1 MRRAALALVVLA
13 AIAAAVVAA
22 GCGKRKSVTAPNLP
36 PETTVFLRGGVDAT
50 NHRVHIYWF
59 GSDPDGDVVAYQ
71 MRFAPSGGNPD
82 PSWGTVYC
90 ALPGR
95 CTDSLFT
102 VPTGDSALIHTQFEI
117 RSVDNQGAV
126 DPTPAIQ
133 PFQLSNLAPK
143 VHITNPLRR
152 ARAAGQPEDTSFASV
167 TINWEVDD
175 PDGGG
180 PGLRYHVWL
189 DGRYDAY
196 DSTTANTFTVESSRF
211 LNAAGTYVSGYRTL
225 YLQAVDDGGRFGPID
240 STSWYVRAPA
250 TVLDPTT
257 KRGRLLVIDDSNSLT
272 NSNFAVDTLY
282 ANVVAR
288 STQADPYREG
298 LSRYVT
304 LAPGTFSFMRLQ
316 YSNPFRSARDLM
328 QTFRQFDAVV
338 WYRGYEDQLAHAS
351 GLPGQRRAIHPV
363 GRKALSRGAVP
374 DRGKQFVWQ
383 PAAGLHHPLSQLPP
397 FLPDVRR
404 WNRRFHRRDR
414 NRDPGVPALGHVCG
428 HHHAPGSAGH
438 GAGRTPRAA
447 RLRGQRHEPGRG
459 LGPWRHPEPGRSQRH
474 AVRDDRQSVPGS
486 GDRGELPGPRA
497 GFATPHSQLEEI
509 AVALLSGALPPAVRP
524 HQRPARALD
533 CLEPLPDP
541 GKRKLL
547 AGKPFDPRCH
557 PATAFRLR

>member
-338 WYRGYEDQLAHAS
+338 WYRGYEDQTISLTLRAYQDSVGQFILS
-351 GLPGQRRAIHPV
+351 G
-363 GRKALSRGAVP
+363 GRL
-374 DRGKQFVWQ
+374 FLE
-383 PAAGLHHPLSQLPP
+383 GLYLIEGNNSFGSLRQDFITRYL
-397 FLPDVRR
+397 
-404 WNRRFHRRDR
+404 NCRRFYQTFDGGIGDSTVGIGIETQAFQRSAMYADTIMRLDR
-414 NRDPGVPALGHVCG
+414 PATVPGVP
-428 HHHAPGSAGH
+428 PG
-438 GAGRTPRAA
+438 
-447 RLRGQRHEPGRG
+447 LRGFVVNDTSQVAVWARGATLSPADPNDMPFAMTVNRSPGRVIVVSF
-459 LGPWRHPEPGRSQRH
+459 P
-474 AVRDDRQSVPGS
+474 V
-486 GDRGELPGPRA
+486 
-497 GFATPHSQLEEI
+497 
-509 AVALLSGALPPAVRP
+509 
-524 HQRPARALD
+524 RALASPPPTASLRRSLSPSYRVLSRLLFD
-533 CLEPLPDP
+533 RIN
-541 GKRKLL
+541 GLL
-547 AGKPFDPRCH
+547 AP
-557 PATAFRLR
+557 